1 MKGWI
6 FLPVALVAGL
16 VLGGWG
22 PRQEVRRLKS
32 ELALAQAPSR
42 GGGGAAALGALG
54 QVLPVAATSS
64 PEPPRPRPGPEES
77 RPPDEAGSPGSDP
90 GDGSEMPEPPD
101 AETIR
106 AGIEQAMDAW
116 RLRSE
121 LVRNTFVANNALNA
135 SEAAQFDT
143 LVAAM
148 NLRIRNDIQL
158 LADRLRMDDSLTSE
172 DGLRLVNGLTSHVLQ
187 AYDDMDRTMPASWRA
202 ASGGEFNLGDLVD
215 PSVAEPLIGL
225 EDRMR
230 DMRRGPPWRRRP

>member
-1 MKGWI
+1 
-6 FLPVALVAGL
+6 
-16 VLGGWG
+16 
-22 PRQEVRRLKS
+22 
-32 ELALAQAPSR
+32 
-42 GGGGAAALGALG
+42 
-54 QVLPVAATSS
+54 
-64 PEPPRPRPGPEES
+64 
-77 RPPDEAGSPGSDP
+77 
-90 GDGSEMPEPPD
+90 
-101 AETIR
+101 
-106 AGIEQAMDAW
+106 
-116 RLRSE
+116 
-121 LVRNTFVANNALNA
+121 
-135 SEAAQFDT
+135 
-143 LVAAM
+143 M